1 MSKKQFAVIGHP
13 IGHTMSPFI
22 HNRLFALA
30 GVEAEYHVMDIP
42 PESLEQAVPELKKLD
57 GFNITIPH
65 KSAIIPFLD
74 ELDKKA
80 AAYGSVNTVVNGETS
95 VGYTTDGEGF
105 AIALRENG
113 IPLKGRVV
121 ILGSGGVARTMAYE
135 ALIAGC
141 AVTLAVRPSDLL
153 QAARLA
159 GEILTTMHNPAIST
173 CTIDRLEGKVDLL
186 VNATPVG
193 MYPEINAMPVSGVV
207 LSHCASV
214 FDAVY
219 NPVETLLMKAAR
231 ANGARVLG
239 GMPMLVWQAAAAHN
253 IWDGSTYKT
262 SDIHE
267 LCEEA
272 GAELARQFA
281 E

>member
-207 LSHCASV
+207 LSHCAR
-214 FDAVY
+214 
-219 NPVETLLMKAAR
+219 P
-231 ANGARVLG
+231 G
-239 GMPMLVWQAAAAHN
+239 GP
-253 IWDGSTYKT
+253 
-262 SDIHE
+262 
-267 LCEEA
+267 
-272 GAELARQFA
+272 
-281 E
+281 

>member
-1 MSKKQFAVIGHP
+1 MSQKQFAVIGHP

-22 HNRLFALA
+22 HDRLFRLS
-30 GVEAEYHVMDIP
+30 GVDAQYHVMDIS
-42 PESLEQAVPELKKLD
+42 PETLEQALPELRKLD

-80 AAYGSVNTVVNGETS
+80 ATYGSVNTVVNGETS

-105 AIALRENG
+105 TSALRESG
-113 IPLKGRVV
+113 IPLQGRVV
-121 ILGSGGVARTMAYE
+121 ILGTGGVARTMAYE
-135 ALIAGC
+135 ALIEGC

-153 QAARLA
+153 AAARLA
-159 GEILTTMHNPAIST
+159 GEVLTTMHNPAINT
-173 CTIDRLEGKVDLL
+173 CTIDRLEGRVDLL

-193 MYPEINAMPVSGVV
+193 MYPEVNAMPVSGVI
-207 LSHCASV
+207 LSHCANV

-219 NPVETLLMKAAR
+219 NPGDTLLMKAAR

-239 GMPMLVWQAAAAHN
+239 GMPMLVWQAVAAHN
-253 IWDGSTYKT
+253 IWDGSVYQTE
-262 SDIHE
+262 DIRQ
-267 LCEEA
+267 LCEDA
-272 GAELARQFA
+272 SDALSKHFA

>member
-22 HNRLFALA
+22 HSRLFALA

-42 PESLEQAVPELKKLD
+42 PENLGQAVPELKKLD

-80 AAYGSVNTVVNGETS
+80 ATYGSVNTVVNGETS

-105 AIALRENG
+105 TIALRENG

-121 ILGSGGVARTMAYE
+121 ILGAGGVARTMAYE

-153 QAARLA
+153 QAARLD

-173 CTIDRLEGKVDLL
+173 CTIDRLEGRVDLL

-193 MYPEINAMPVSGVV
+193 MYPKINAMPVSGVI
-207 LSHCASV
+207 LSHCANV

-219 NPVETLLMKAAR
+219 NPEDTLLMKAAR

-253 IWDGSTYKT
+253 IWEGSTYKT

-267 LCEEA
+267 LCEDA
-272 GAELARQFA
+272 SAELTRQFA